1 MNRKIRQLAAAL
13 MVLYVVLFAAMN
25 YWQVGRESE
34 LNAMGGNTRA
44 IRREFSRP
52 RGEIVT
58 ADGVVVARSVAT
70 PEGSEFPYQREY
82 PTGELFANVT
92 GYYSLALG
100 STQLERTQ
108 SSVLTGQTA
117 QQRIGNI
124 EDIITGGEGTGTVQL
139 TLRADLQ
146 ETARQALAGRHGSV
160 TMVDVQ
166 TGAVVAM
173 YSNPTYDPNRIV
185 DPDFD
190 AARDALEGL
199 LEAPGNPLLANAYQD
214 RFMPGSTFKVLTTGI
229 ALDAGTIG
237 LDSQFE
243 RVSEWVPPQT
253 SNPIQNYEGSNCGG
267 DLREVFRRS
276 CNIPFAQT
284 ALNVGVPGMING
296 VQRWG
301 VGEAVPI
308 DLPRPAA
315 STFGD
320 TSNLDQNLPA
330 AGDARLRPER
340 GPDGAIAHGSRCRRR
355 RQQRGDDAALRRR
368 VDTGQPGTHAHPH
381 LPRGVVAADQPGDGG
396 DAQLADAERRH
407 RRYGQ
412 LLPAAQRRD
421 SRRRQ
426 DGHGPAQRGR
436 RTAAVARVDRR
447 LRPGRPAALRSL
459 GRDPRNRRGDLG
471 VDRRSPRRA
480 GRPADAQRGAGQ
492 WLIDR

>member
-13 MVLYVVLFAAMN
+13 MVLYIVLFAAIN
-25 YWQVGRESE
+25 YWQVGRESD

-58 ADGVVVARSVAT
+58 ADGVVVARSVPT
-70 PEGSEFPYQREY
+70 PEGSDFPYQREY

-146 ETARQALAGRHGSV
+146 ETARQALGGREGSV
-160 TMVDVQ
+160 VMVDTQ
-166 TGAVVAM
+166 TGAVLAM
-173 YSNPTYDPNRIV
+173 YSNPTYDPNVIV

-190 AARDALEGL
+190 AARASLEQL
-199 LEAPGNPLLANAYQD
+199 QQADGNPLLANAYQD

-229 ALDAGTIG
+229 ALETGTVT
-237 LDSQFE
+237 LDTQFE
-243 RVSEWVPPQT
+243 RVTEWTPPQT
-253 SNPIQNYEGSNCGG
+253 SNPIQNYDGTNCGG

-276 CNIPFAQT
+276 CNVAFAQT
-284 ALNVGVPGMING
+284 ALNVGVAGMVDG

-301 VGEAVPI
+301 VGERVPI

-315 STFGD
+315 STIGD
-320 TSNLDQNLPA
+320 TSELEQSLPLLAMRGFGQNEDQMVPLHMALVAAAVANNGVMMKPFVVGSTQDSQGRTLTRTRPEEWLRPITPQTAATLNSLMQSVVTDGTASCCLQLNGGIPA
-330 AGDARLRPER
+330 AAKTGTAQLNAAGQAER
-340 GPDGAIAHGSRCRRR
+340 SNAWIIAF
-355 RQQRGDDAALRRR
+355 A
-368 VDTGQPGTHAHPH
+368 P
-381 LPRGVVAADQPGDGG
+381 ADQP
-396 DAQLADAERRH
+396 
-407 RRYGQ
+407 RY
-412 LLPAAQRRD
+412 
-421 SRRRQ
+421 
-426 DGHGPAQRGR
+426 
-436 RTAAVARVDRR
+436 AVAVVLLDSPEVSTGTGGR
-447 LRPGRPAALRSL
+447 LAGPIAQQMLNEALSN
-459 GRDPRNRRGDLG
+459 G
-471 VDRRSPRRA
+471 
-480 GRPADAQRGAGQ
+480 
-492 WLIDR
+492 